1 MINFSKY
8 KVILWDFDGVLM
20 DSMPVRDRGF
30 EIVLSSYPQH
40 EVEQLLTYHRQN
52 GGLSRYVK
60 FKYFFEQIRNESI
73 TSVQVDSLA
82 SEFSEVMRKE
92 LVNHELL
99 IEESIAYV
107 KENHKKFKMH
117 IVSGSDQT
125 ELRYLCEV
133 LKLKEYFESINGS
146 PTPKKELVHSILS
159 SYKYTPAEIVLIG
172 DSMNDYDAASLH
184 GIDFYGYN
192 NISLEGVGVGY
203 IRAFDTVFSNL

>member
-40 EVEQLLTYHRQN
+40 EVEQLLIYHRQN

-60 FKYFFEQIRNESI
+60 FKYFFEQIRKEPI
-73 TSVQVDSLA
+73 TNAQVDSLA
-82 SEFSEVMRKE
+82 SEFSEVMRRE
-92 LVNHELL
+92 LVNSGLL
-99 IEESIAYV
+99 IDESVEYV
-107 KENHKKFKMH
+107 KQNYRKFKMH
-117 IVSGSDQT
+117 VVSGSDQT

-133 LKLKEYFESINGS
+133 LGLKNYFESINGS
-146 PTPKKELVHSILS
+146 PTPKKELVYSVLN
-159 SYKYTPAEIVLIG
+159 SYKYTPEEIVLIG

-192 NISLEGVGVGY
+192 NTRLEGIGVGY
-203 IRAFDTVFSNL
+203 IQAFDSVVYNP

>member
-40 EVEQLLTYHRQN
+40 EVEQLLIYHRQN

-60 FKYFFEQIRNESI
+60 FKYFFEQIRKEPI
-73 TSVQVDSLA
+73 TNAQIDSLA
-82 SEFSEVMRKE
+82 SEFSEVMRRE
-92 LVNHELL
+92 LVNSGLL
-99 IEESIAYV
+99 IDESVEYV
-107 KENHKKFKMH
+107 KQNYRKFKMH
-117 IVSGSDQT
+117 VVSGSDQT

-133 LKLKEYFESINGS
+133 LGLKNYFESINGS
-146 PTPKKELVHSILS
+146 PTPKKELVYSILN
-159 SYKYTPAEIVLIG
+159 SYKYTPEEIVLIG

-192 NISLEGVGVGY
+192 NTRLEGIGVGY
-203 IRAFDTVFSNL
+203 IQAFDSVVYNP

>member
-40 EVEQLLTYHRQN
+40 EVEQLLIYHRQN

-60 FKYFFEQIRNESI
+60 FKYFFEQIRKESI

-82 SEFSEVMRKE
+82 FEFSEVMRKE
-92 LVNHELL
+92 LINRDLL
-99 IEESIAYV
+99 IDESVAFV
-107 KENHKKFKMH
+107 KRNHKKFKMH

-125 ELRYLCEV
+125 ELIYLCDV
-133 LKLKEYFESINGS
+133 LGLKNYFESINGS
-146 PTPKKELVHSILS
+146 PTPKKELVHSILK
-159 SYKYTPAEIVLIG
+159 SYKYIPQNIALIG

-192 NISLEGVGVGY
+192 NASLEGVGVGY
-203 IRAFDTVFSNL
+203 IRAFDSVAYYT